1 MAQIRDLLNEGK
13 RYRIIIEN
21 TEGKQL
27 IQLAAIWA
35 LVITL
40 VAPQLTLLVVLGA
53 LLEIVK
59 VGFEEVETDQ
69 PSSTEGRD

>member
-1 MAQIRDLLNEGK
+1 MAQIRDLLNEGN
-13 RYRIIIEN
+13 RHRVIIEDR
-21 TEGKQL
+21 EGKQL

-59 VGFEEVETDQ
+59 VAIEEVETDH
-69 PSSTEGRD
+69 TTDTDRRD

>member
-59 VGFEEVETDQ
+59 VGIEEVETDQ
-69 PSSTEGRD
+69 PSSTERRD

>member
-59 VGFEEVETDQ
+59 VGIEEVETDQ
-69 PSSTEGRD
+69 PSST